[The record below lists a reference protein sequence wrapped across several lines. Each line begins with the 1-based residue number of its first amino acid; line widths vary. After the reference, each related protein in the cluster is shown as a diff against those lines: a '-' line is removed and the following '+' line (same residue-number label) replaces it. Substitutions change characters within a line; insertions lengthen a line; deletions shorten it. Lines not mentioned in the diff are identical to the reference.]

1 MKKQFTRLALIIY
14 FAIGT
19 IFSSNAQ
26 VDTILLKNCKNG
38 QGYLILKEP
47 LNPIKCWNFDFSE
60 REYFGDSIHE
70 YNVNFIERVSVCGKN
85 YLKVSD
91 EFTSDKTR
99 DIRVTIS
106 GIDAQNNLIMFGE
119 DIGIGIFPA
128 PPGQKRSVPLC
139 GAVCDGNWLG
149 DAYAYDN
156 RLWGYVDENDDLTGM
171 GFISSMGAY
180 RINQNNIE
188 IPFYGY
194 YTPAQANDWV
204 FQNYPNNTIQSLH
217 NSSPNDFSGPLNT
230 ANLASGVTITDP
242 YNNYISGTY
251 YMIRKDFG
259 PWNDFATY
267 MKTSDFNLP
276 YCDFSLQYS
285 INTINSLSP
294 LTLNGGSQLVC
305 NGNGFSLSIGE
316 NDVFDTDC
324 LPSILNNVVDMS
336 NSPFDILNQID
347 DCLDGGE
354 SNLWWEDLDFAE
366 LVPFE
371 NSTNP
376 STPTTPIWNYSGIE
390 SIGSTFSLSEG
401 LYWLTAHSK
410 KGNYYPLIID
420 AKETFSFSLL
430 QKDLVNVVIFPVPHN
445 DDFYSMNISAPFSGK
460 MLYELHDSNGEVLF
474 KQFIEFKSTSIN
486 QPYTIKIEPN
496 QTLPSGILLHKF
508 TMGDGS
514 IYTQIT
520 NKN

>member
-1 MKKQFTRLALIIY
+1 MKKHLTKLTLTVY
-14 FAIGT
+14 FALGALFGT
-19 IFSSNAQ
+19 NAQ

-47 LNPIKCWNFDFSE
+47 LNPIKCWNFDFTE
-60 REYFGDSIHE
+60 REYFGDSTHE
-70 YNVNFIERVSVCGKN
+70 YNVKFIERVTVCGKN
-85 YLKVSD
+85 YLRVAD
-91 EFTSDKTR
+91 DLTSDKTR
-99 DIRVTIS
+99 DIRVSIS
-106 GIDAQNNLIMFGE
+106 GIDAQNNLILFGE

-194 YTPAQANDWV
+194 YTPAQANNWV

-217 NSSPNDFSGPLNT
+217 NASPNDFSGPLNT
-230 ANLASGVTITDP
+230 ANLASGVTIKDP
-242 YNNYISGTY
+242 FNNYISGTY

-267 MKTSDFNLP
+267 MKTSDFLLP
-276 YCDFSLQYS
+276 ACNFSLQYS

-294 LTLNGGSQLVC
+294 LTLNGGSPLVC
-305 NGNGFSLSIGE
+305 NGNGFSLSTGV
-316 NDVFDTDC
+316 NGVFDTLC
-324 LPSILNNVVDMS
+324 LPITMNIVVDTN
-336 NSPFDILNQID
+336 NSPFDVLNAID
-347 DCLDGGE
+347 SCMDGGTAQE
-354 SNLWWEDLDFAE
+354 WWEKLDFAE
-366 LVPFE
+366 LIPIS
-371 NSTNP
+371 NSNNP
-376 STPTTPIWNYSGIE
+376 SDPIWSYSGIN
-390 SIGSTFSLSEG
+390 SIGSTVSLDEG
-401 LYWLTAHSK
+401 LYWLTAHTK
-410 KGNYYPLIID
+410 KGDYYPIIIE
-420 AKETFSFSLL
+420 AKESFSFSLL
-430 QKDLVNVVIFPVPHN
+430 QKDLVNIVIFPVPHN
-445 DDFYSMNISAPFSGK
+445 DDFYSMNISAPFSGE
-460 MLYELHDSNGEVLF
+460 MQYELHDSNGEMLF
-474 KQFIEFKSTSIN
+474 KQNIEFKNTSIN
-486 QPYTIKIEPN
+486 EPYTIKIEPN
-496 QTLPSGILLHKF
+496 QILPSGILIHKF